1 MQTENW
7 IHPNTITGP
16 PAEGVS
22 YIRRPNLNQEFW
34 RELKKGSH
42 ILFTAPRR
50 VGKTSVMKDLVANP
64 PDGFVCIYEDVESDQ
79 TLQEFYKRLYFLI
92 LNRLGSFEKSK
103 KILERWLKSR
113 GIEEISMEGSVKF
126 KEKKLDYK
134 EELLQLIKHLPE
146 LDKRVVLFLDEFPEV
161 ISAIRRNE
169 STDNAIEL
177 LHTIREIRLN
187 KDFNHCTLVLAGS
200 IGLEHVVESLDR
212 LKLINDLHPV
222 YIEPLTRDEAKLLIS
237 QITKGATIQ
246 WDRVHTETL
255 LDRIKLLIPY
265 FLQLMIEECDNILF
279 KKNRRELENEDIGNA
294 FEEIIRKNENLN
306 DWKDRLKLP
315 YIEKDESSFCKKILT
330 ILSHANSISIQEI
343 YNEAKSMT
351 EPDNYMNLIKMLIR
365 DGYITEASEGNFRFS
380 SPLLQAWWKK
390 QHPLI

>member
-1 MQTENW
+1 MEKGTW
-7 IHPNTITGP
+7 VHPKTITGP

-22 YIRRPNLNQEFW
+22 YIRRIELNDEFW
-34 RELKKGSH
+34 REIKKGSH

-64 PDGFVCIYEDVESDQ
+64 PDNFICIYEDVESDR
-79 TLQEFYKRLYFLI
+79 TLQEFFKRLYFLV
-92 LNRLGSFEKSK
+92 LNRLSSFEKSTK
-103 KILERWLKSR
+103 LIMKWMKSR
-113 GIEEISMEGSVKF
+113 GIEEISYEGSIKF

-134 EELLQLIKHLPE
+134 EELLQLIKQLPE
-146 LDKRVVLFLDEFPEV
+146 LDHRIVLFLDEFPEV
-161 ISAIRRNE
+161 ISAIRKKE
-169 STDNAIEL
+169 STDNAIEV

-187 KDFNHCTLVLAGS
+187 KEFDHCKLVLAGS

-222 YIEPLTRDEAKLLIS
+222 NIEPLTKDEAKMLIA

-246 WDRVHTETL
+246 FDDEITEIL
-255 LDRIKLLIPY
+255 LNKIELLVPY
-265 FLQLMIEECDNILF
+265 FIQLMVEECDNILF
-279 KKNRRELENEDIGNA
+279 KKNKLKPDPEDVNIA

-330 ILSHANSISIQEI
+330 TISHKNVITIQEVF
-343 YNEAKSMT
+343 NEAKSLA

-365 DGYITEASEGNFRFS
+365 DGYLTETSERSYGFS
-380 SPLLQAWWKK
+380 APLLQAWWKR
-390 QHPLI
+390 QHPII